1 MSLSLFLICEMGR
14 CMLALHD
21 IPQLLTGM
29 LKLDAGS
36 CTTCVHSRLF
46 PSGRM
51 ETGGDLTLLFISF
64 WGCPPP
70 SPAHRFY
77 LLLWE
82 ILADFLAAA
91 PQARGGVWRLLRGP
105 PAPVLL
111 SHRRPQLSGG
121 PLLDSIFT
129 LFLSSGKRFPR

>member
-1 MSLSLFLICEMGR
+1 MCPFQAFPEWEDGDWGRLDTAVHLFLG
-14 CMLALHD
+14 L
-21 IPQLLTGM
+21 
-29 LKLDAGS
+29 
-36 CTTCVHSRLF
+36 
-46 PSGRM
+46 
-51 ETGGDLTLLFISF
+51 
-64 WGCPPP
+64 PPP